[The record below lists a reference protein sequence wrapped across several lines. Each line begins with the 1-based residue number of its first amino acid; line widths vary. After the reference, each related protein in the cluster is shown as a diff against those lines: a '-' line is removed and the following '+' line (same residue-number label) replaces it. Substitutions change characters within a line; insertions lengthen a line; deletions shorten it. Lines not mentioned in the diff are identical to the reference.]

1 MENSTHRQFSYSV
14 SAPGKVILFGEHSVV
29 YGKPAVAATLGV
41 RTRAYVQEI
50 SESKGTVR
58 LELPQL
64 DVNVTFDGLF
74 EKIESMASHPNSIL
88 QIPPYE
94 FSWRCPE
101 GVNLNLLKETIS
113 SLTSEYNL
121 VHSNEEQE
129 YSVTAFLML
138 FVGMLLGVDLEGQLT
153 RFGGLLI
160 RVESDVP
167 MRAGLGSSA
176 AYGVSLSGALVEF
189 LRNRTQQLGRTSG
202 NISRHGYC
210 PSQAPHS
217 LSEEM
222 SVVSQ
227 WAFISEVVMHGK
239 PSGLDNSV
247 CTYGSAVQFCKGKKP
262 VSILMP
268 SNLKVLL
275 IDTGV
280 PRNTLQLVA
289 SVSEKHKRLNSV
301 ISSVLDAMGSV
312 AVEVVAVLNDM
323 CAAGDIVSTSM
334 SLLEELVDINQSL
347 LKALGVSHP
356 RLDEVVQLAATA
368 GLHAKLTGAGGG
380 GYAFVF
386 LSPSV
391 EDNRV
396 QLLKRLLAQHN
407 FHYTETGIA
416 GPGVMLQEDQGTI

>member
-1 MENSTHRQFSYSV
+1 MENSTRRPFSFSV

-41 RTRAYVQEI
+41 RTRTRVTEI
-50 SESKGTVR
+50 FEPKGTVI

-64 DVNVTFDGLF
+64 DVNVTFHGLF
-74 EKIESMASHPNSIL
+74 EKIEDMASHPNSIL
-88 QIPPYE
+88 LIPPCD
-94 FSWRCPE
+94 FSWRSPE
-101 GVNLNLLKETIS
+101 GVNLNGLKETIC
-113 SLTSEYNL
+113 SLTKEYNL
-121 VHSNEEQE
+121 VLSTEEQE

-138 FVGMLLGVDLEGQLT
+138 FVGMLVGVDFKGQLT
-153 RFGGLLI
+153 RLGGLFI

-189 LRNRTQQLGRTSG
+189 LRNRSQQIGHNSS
-202 NISRHGYC
+202 NISRRGYC
-210 PSQAPHS
+210 PSQAPCS

-222 SVVSQ
+222 DVVSQ

-247 CTYGSAVQFCKGKKP
+247 CTYGSAVQFWKGKKP
-262 VSILMP
+262 VSVLMP

-275 IDTGV
+275 IDTGI

-289 SVSEKHKRLNSV
+289 NVAEKHKRLNSV
-301 ISSVLDAMGSV
+301 VSAILNAMESV
-312 AVEVVAVLNDM
+312 AVEVVSVLKDM
-323 CAAGDIVSTSM
+323 CAAGEVGSTTM

-391 EDNRV
+391 QDHKV
-396 QLLKRLLAQHN
+396 QLLKRLLEEHN

-416 GPGVMLQEDQGTI
+416 GPGVRLQEEQGSH